1 MAKRE
6 LSSTLKNLK
15 FMQRAAAREGNIKKE
30 EEFKSDGNFCSPG
43 TVNRKCVVIMEGN
56 PHPGAIKGRMSFQSF
71 NPSIDK
77 LNEAAANPVCA
88 TSSGSQSGGIF
99 FRENGSTGGADGMN
113 VDESN
118 LKANGNHKR
127 KQSDIVSETQN
138 PNKSPKHV
146 QGNQQ
151 SSPNN
156 TKGSFKT
163 PKGHRLDWSVLR
175 PSKSQNKNKR
185 G

>member
-1 MAKRE
+1 MGGEIGHLEFDWMHLTWPKKKSLGACPNSKRRMYLYFWVILFHCWHIWY
-6 LSSTLKNLK
+6 LSLL
-15 FMQRAAAREGNIKKE
+15 FA
-30 EEFKSDGNFCSPG
+30 FY
-43 TVNRKCVVIMEGN
+43 
-56 PHPGAIKGRMSFQSF
+56 
-71 NPSIDK
+71 
-77 LNEAAANPVCA
+77 
-88 TSSGSQSGGIF
+88 
-99 FRENGSTGGADGMN
+99 RENGSSGGADGMN

-127 KQSDIVSETQN
+127 KQSDVVSETQN
-138 PNKSPKHV
+138 PNKSPKRV

-185 G
+185 GWVSSMFLFTAVPISSWFALMSQNLNL